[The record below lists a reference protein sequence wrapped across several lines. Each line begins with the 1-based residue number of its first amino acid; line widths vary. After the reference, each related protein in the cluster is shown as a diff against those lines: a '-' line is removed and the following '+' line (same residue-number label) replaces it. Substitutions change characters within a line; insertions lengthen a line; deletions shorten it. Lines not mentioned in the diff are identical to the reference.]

1 MNQPQPGS
9 NPFRNSMVQPGQLSG
24 RVPQPGQVGGRVPQP
39 AKVQNQPQQVR
50 TAPGVAK
57 PNPFL
62 RTR

>member
-1 MNQPQPGS
+1 
-9 NPFRNSMVQPGQLSG
+9 MVQPGQLSG